1 MLAKVLLSKAPNLSH
16 RDRFIIVSLG
26 AAVTAAGLKIIKL
39 ANSFAVQNFA
49 RDFEH

>member
-1 MLAKVLLSKAPNLSH
+1 MKTRVSV
-16 RDRFIIVSLG
+16 FVSLG

-49 RDFEH
+49 RDFKALLPIS